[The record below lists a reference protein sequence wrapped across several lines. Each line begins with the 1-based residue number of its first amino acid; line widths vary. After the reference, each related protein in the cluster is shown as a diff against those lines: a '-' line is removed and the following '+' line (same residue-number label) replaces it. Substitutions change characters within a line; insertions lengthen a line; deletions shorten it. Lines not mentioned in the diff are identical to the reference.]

1 MFFVLDL
8 KQRRG
13 GKPKATWDICDLP
26 EFFKTFEASLESSV
40 AQFTTKDFPAYVN
53 YVRKLMEI
61 EKISIKSGSWLS
73 NRFSVFFSRVRPIE
87 VSEMDYPVI
96 CASNLSVYSGGG
108 GGGFCLFI
116 CVDLQHKIRFALPPL
131 LEPSR

>member
-1 MFFVLDL
+1 MFFILDL

-40 AQFTTKDFPAYVN
+40 GQFTTKDFPAYVN

-61 EKISIKSGSWLS
+61 EKISIKSGS
-73 NRFSVFFSRVRPIE
+73 
-87 VSEMDYPVI
+87 
-96 CASNLSVYSGGG
+96 
-108 GGGFCLFI
+108 
-116 CVDLQHKIRFALPPL
+116 
-131 LEPSR
+131 